1 MNNPYTL
8 LKQELISFLKDKEI
22 IIFTGANNV
31 GKSSRNLSLCK

>member
-8 LKQELISFLKDKEI
+8 LKQELTGFLKGKEI

-31 GKSSRNLSLCK
+31 GKSSRNLPNCK